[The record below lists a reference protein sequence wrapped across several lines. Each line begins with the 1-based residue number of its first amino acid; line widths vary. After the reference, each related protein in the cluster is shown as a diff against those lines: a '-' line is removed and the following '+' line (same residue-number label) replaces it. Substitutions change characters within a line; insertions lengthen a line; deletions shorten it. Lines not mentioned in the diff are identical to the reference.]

1 MSRSKGKSLSG
12 DEAGD
17 SPKGNSPIPITSLN
31 SDTSIN
37 SGTRPDSGADSKV
50 DKSAKSGSKSVSNGA
65 NEPDSDSGEK
75 AKPRAKRKKNTS
87 KKSSPEVSGGSD
99 SSDSSFESHRGWPIW
114 VVPVPAL
121 LGLGLVLFFV
131 WLGNQ
136 NPEFPP
142 TAIPLVKIQISM
154 PAWLDRPRFLEE
166 VRYMGDLPVNIDPTH
181 DDELFHLRAAL
192 GKHPWVRSVE
202 GIDFQG
208 NALTARIL
216 FRVPVLE
223 VEVDPGQSPGGN
235 TRLVDEAGVLLPV
248 GDFPGMARLRG
259 RVGPPKGAPGQLWG
273 DRQVEG
279 AAALAGWLSR
289 QAPPVRPSILD
300 GVPGAWRMEVQ
311 GHPVFWGAGTE
322 THTIAKLEARLAFL
336 RLALESV
343 SPGLSIDLSEK

>member
-1 MSRSKGKSLSG
+1 MSRSKGKSPSG
-12 DEAGD
+12 DESGGSPKGD
-17 SPKGNSPIPITSLN
+17 SPVPITSITTG
-31 SDTSIN
+31 TSIN
-37 SGTRPDSGADSKV
+37 SGADPKV
-50 DKSAKSGSKSVSNGA
+50 DKVAKSGSKSVSNGA
-65 NEPDSDSGEK
+65 DGPVGDSGES
-75 AKPRAKRKKNTS
+75 AKPKSRRKKSQT
-87 KKSSPEVSGGSD
+87 KKSSPGENVAVKYGVEGTESD
-99 SSDSSFESHRGWPIW
+99 RGWPLWI
-114 VVPVPAL
+114 VPVPAL

-136 NPEFPP
+136 NPSFPP
-142 TAIPLVKIQISM
+142 TAQPLDKIRITM
-154 PAWLDRPRFLEE
+154 PAWLDRGRFLEE
-166 VRYMGDLPVNIDPTH
+166 VRYMGELPSTIDPTREE
-181 DDELFHLRAAL
+181 ELFHLRAGL

-208 NALTARIL
+208 NVLTARIQ
-216 FRVPVLE
+216 FRVPVLQ

-248 GDFPGMARLRG
+248 GDFSGLARLRS
-259 RVGPPKGAPGQLWG
+259 RVGPPKGPPGQLWG

-289 QAPPVRPSILD
+289 QSPPLRPSIID
-300 GVPGAWRMEVQ
+300 GVPGAWRMEIQ

-336 RLALESV
+336 RMALESV